1 MFFVGSRQWLSLPHY
16 RSRREANLVTL
27 WEATQER
34 SLMFLANPDS
44 VMCLTTGAA
53 ATTSLFGM
61 MTIAASVVAV
71 SIATTV
77 SSPIS
82 DSSDLDTLMIG
93 IPSTTTTGAR
103 TTTTTRT
110 IIPIL
115 TTDRLTMTGIRAISP
130 WWYKPNLHG
139 AATIAGRSMT

>member
-1 MFFVGSRQWLSLPHY
+1 MFFIGSRQWLSLPHY

-44 VMCLTTGAA
+44 VMCLTPGGA
-53 ATTSLFGM
+53 ATTLLFGI
-61 MTIAASVVAV
+61 TTLTV
-71 SIATTV
+71 SFTTATV

-93 IPSTTTTGAR
+93 IPSTTTTDTR
-103 TTTTTRT
+103 TTTDIRT
-110 IIPIL
+110 IILI
-115 TTDRLTMTGIRAISP
+115 MTS
-130 WWYKPNLHG
+130 
-139 AATIAGRSMT
+139 GRF